1 MPWLSCLL
9 LVCAVIALGA
19 EPAHAYLDPTSGS
32 VILQALVG
40 GLVAG
45 LYVLRTSW
53 DKIKSRFR
61 RREDD
66 PKAPS

>member
-1 MPWLSCLL
+1 LL
-9 LVCAVIALGA
+9 IVAVLIAVTA
-19 EPAHAYLDPTSGS
+19 QPAHAYLDPTSGS
-32 VILQALVG
+32 IILQALVG

-61 RREDD
+61 RRDD
-66 PKAPS
+66 HPPAPR